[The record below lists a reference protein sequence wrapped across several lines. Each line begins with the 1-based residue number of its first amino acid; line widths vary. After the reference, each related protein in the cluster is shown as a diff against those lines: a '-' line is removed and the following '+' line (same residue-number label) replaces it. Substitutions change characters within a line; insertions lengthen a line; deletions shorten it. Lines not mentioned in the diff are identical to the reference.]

1 MFLRISSE
9 AIALCCAK
17 QKDYGPGNI
26 PAFGEL
32 GVLVRLNDKVE
43 RLKNLLNT
51 GKAPTHESIEDTWI
65 DLVNYA
71 MIGIAVRRGWW
82 TSTQCPQL
90 LPERG

>member
-1 MFLRISSE
+1 MFARISSE

-17 QKDYGPGNI
+17 QRDYGPGNI

-43 RLKNLLNT
+43 RLKNLINS
-51 GKAPTHESIEDTWI
+51 GKEPTHESLEDTWV
-65 DLVNYA
+65 DLINYA

-82 TSTQCPQL
+82 TSTHCPPL
-90 LPERG
+90 LEQRG